1 MICTPN
7 LAFSVIVA
15 LQCALPLS
23 FLVNFAASFAMYI
36 PRSQAS
42 LLTFFLRCALI
53 TCASFPAIPLPG
65 SHCLWLPL
73 AIRDRRTNKAHSV
86 LALALRWWGELRCL
100 AATLYLRFSRLIID
114 VYSFLT
120 HPSIVT
126 ADPILHYSLT
136 SALCPIPHHHLSR
149 FYQPPPL
156 RDVIIGL
163 QDPLR
168 GRTQKRSGRT
178 ASPST

>member
-73 AIRDRRTNKAHSV
+73 AIRDRRTNKVHSV

-100 AATLYLRFSRLIID
+100 AATLYLRLQSPYHRRIFLLYSSFYHNSRSDPTLFVNVCI
-114 VYSFLT
+114 VS
-120 HPSIVT
+120 HP
-126 ADPILHYSLT
+126 YR
-136 SALCPIPHHHLSR
+136 HLSR
-149 FYQPPPL
+149 FYRPPPL